1 MAKVKLSKAKTAII
15 IIAAIIFA
23 LLVAGGIY
31 CVATDQSPA
40 TAIEAATAHQDKL
53 VGKWQSQKSPGL
65 SAYVFYD
72 DGTYDSYLS
81 TVNFSGEYTVKGN
94 KITLTNPNTNA
105 QVVYKYKV
113 KGKVLKLTLMED
125 DKEAE
130 TNAYD
135 SVDELQ
141 MKTLADLIGDSIKDN
156 NALHMDY
163 LAIMAQNS
171 VIAGDWNRAISY
183 YFELLNEDGVLNADY
198 DESRYTGELEL
209 AAKIIHNICVLYFI
223 GLKSDEF
230 TQIKKKYDY
239 IFKLESQ
246 RTKRLVRNN
255 PAFKEGF
262 EEDFN
267 TLCEFTTGI
276 LYYDSTHAT
285 DFISGNMMGA
295 ICEDSEKSGKKHP
308 ANLSETVKIEDD
320 NIDLFILDNS
330 FAFKGNVITK
340 ILSDFPFDENQNEET
355 QYAEENTVS
364 TAVPVVENR
373 LLEDDLFSE
382 LENLTGLQEV
392 KKEVSSIINLLKL
405 QKIRKEKGLPE
416 LPISRHLVFSG
427 NPGTGK
433 TTVARLLAQ
442 IYHELGVLSKG
453 QLIEVDRSGLVGGY
467 VGQTAIKTQE
477 VIQQALGGV
486 LFIDEAYTLARG
498 NDSNDYGQEAIDT
511 ILKAM
516 EDHRDDLVVIVAGY
530 PNLMERFVNS
540 NPGLKSRFNKYIY
553 FEDYTP
559 EELLEIFDS
568 MCKKSGLT
576 ATQDARDLVLKH
588 FEKEYANRNET
599 FANGR
604 EVRNFFEKAVVNQAN
619 RLAQESYI
627 DDEDVATLT
636 AEDISKVG

>member
-1 MAKVKLSKAKTAII
+1 MSRTRNFKPLFPTTGRMTLSVYQDLNNKYESNPQDLKVINNLIDVLQDY
-15 IIAAIIFA
+15 IF
-23 LLVAGGIY
+23 
-31 CVATDQSPA
+31 
-40 TAIEAATAHQDKL
+40 
-53 VGKWQSQKSPGL
+53 
-65 SAYVFYD
+65 
-72 DGTYDSYLS
+72 
-81 TVNFSGEYTVKGN
+81 
-94 KITLTNPNTNA
+94 
-105 QVVYKYKV
+105 
-113 KGKVLKLTLMED
+113 
-125 DKEAE
+125 
-130 TNAYD
+130 
-135 SVDELQ
+135 SVR
-141 MKTLADLIGDSIKDN
+141 DLIAFDDDNEIFENKKQAALKVMDIALSIKDN
-156 NALHMDY
+156 YALHMDY

-198 DESRYTGELEL
+198 DESYYAGELEL
-209 AAKIIHNICVLYFI
+209 AAKIVHNICVLYFI

-230 TQIKKKYDY
+230 THIKKKYDY

-295 ICEDSEKSGKKHP
+295 ICEDSEKSGQKHP

-340 ILSDFPFDENQNEET
+340 ILSDFPFNENQNEET

-467 VGQTAIKTQE
+467 VGQTAIKTQG

-486 LFIDEAYTLARG
+486 LFIDEAYTLARE

-516 EDHRDDLVVIVAGY
+516 EDHRDNLVVIVAGY
-530 PNLMERFVNS
+530 PDLMERFVNS

-576 ATQDARDLVLKH
+576 ATQDTRDLVLKH

-604 EVRNFFEKAVVNQAN
+604 EVRNFFEKTVVNQAN
-619 RLAQESYI
+619 RLAIESNI
-627 DDEDVATLT
+627 DDEDVSTLT
-636 AEDISKVG
+636 AEDVMLTK

>member
-1 MAKVKLSKAKTAII
+1 MSRTRNFKPLFPTTGRMTLSVYQDLNNKYESNPQDLKVINNLIDVLQDY
-15 IIAAIIFA
+15 IF
-23 LLVAGGIY
+23 
-31 CVATDQSPA
+31 
-40 TAIEAATAHQDKL
+40 
-53 VGKWQSQKSPGL
+53 
-65 SAYVFYD
+65 
-72 DGTYDSYLS
+72 
-81 TVNFSGEYTVKGN
+81 
-94 KITLTNPNTNA
+94 
-105 QVVYKYKV
+105 
-113 KGKVLKLTLMED
+113 
-125 DKEAE
+125 
-130 TNAYD
+130 
-135 SVDELQ
+135 SVR
-141 MKTLADLIGDSIKDN
+141 DLIAFDDDNEIFENKKQAALKVMDIALSIKDN
-156 NALHMDY
+156 YALHMDY

-198 DESRYTGELEL
+198 DESYYAGELEL
-209 AAKIIHNICVLYFI
+209 AAKIVHNICVLYFI

-230 TQIKKKYDY
+230 THIKKKYDY

-295 ICEDSEKSGKKHP
+295 ICEDSEKSGQKHP

-364 TAVPVVENR
+364 TVVPVVENR

-467 VGQTAIKTQE
+467 VGQTAIKTQG

-530 PNLMERFVNS
+530 PDLMERFVNS

-568 MCKKSGLT
+568 MCKKSGLI
-576 ATQDARDLVLKH
+576 ATENARDLVLKH
-588 FEKEYANRNET
+588 FEEKYANRNET

-604 EVRNFFEKAVVNQAN
+604 EVRNFFERAVVNQAN
-619 RLAQESYI
+619 RLALELNI
-627 DDEDVATLT
+627 DDEEVSTLT
-636 AEDISKVG
+636 AEDVK

>member
-1 MAKVKLSKAKTAII
+1 MARTRNFKPLFPTTGRMTLSVYQDLNNKYESNPQDLKVINNLIDVLQDY
-15 IIAAIIFA
+15 IF
-23 LLVAGGIY
+23 
-31 CVATDQSPA
+31 
-40 TAIEAATAHQDKL
+40 
-53 VGKWQSQKSPGL
+53 
-65 SAYVFYD
+65 
-72 DGTYDSYLS
+72 
-81 TVNFSGEYTVKGN
+81 
-94 KITLTNPNTNA
+94 
-105 QVVYKYKV
+105 
-113 KGKVLKLTLMED
+113 
-125 DKEAE
+125 
-130 TNAYD
+130 
-135 SVDELQ
+135 SVR
-141 MKTLADLIGDSIKDN
+141 DLIAFDDDNEIFENKKQAALKVMDIALSIKDN
-156 NALHMDY
+156 YALHMDY

-198 DESRYTGELEL
+198 DESYYAGELEL
-209 AAKIIHNICVLYFI
+209 AAKIVHNICVLYFI

-230 TQIKKKYDY
+230 THIKKKYDY

>member
-1 MAKVKLSKAKTAII
+1 MSRTRNFKPLFPTTGRMTLSVYQDLNNKYESNPQDLKVINNLIDVLQDY
-15 IIAAIIFA
+15 IF
-23 LLVAGGIY
+23 
-31 CVATDQSPA
+31 
-40 TAIEAATAHQDKL
+40 
-53 VGKWQSQKSPGL
+53 
-65 SAYVFYD
+65 
-72 DGTYDSYLS
+72 
-81 TVNFSGEYTVKGN
+81 
-94 KITLTNPNTNA
+94 
-105 QVVYKYKV
+105 
-113 KGKVLKLTLMED
+113 
-125 DKEAE
+125 
-130 TNAYD
+130 
-135 SVDELQ
+135 SVR
-141 MKTLADLIGDSIKDN
+141 DLIAFDDDNEIFENKKQAALKVMDIALSIKDN
-156 NALHMDY
+156 YALHMDY

-198 DESRYTGELEL
+198 DESYYAGELEL
-209 AAKIIHNICVLYFI
+209 AAKIVHNICVLYFI

-230 TQIKKKYDY
+230 THIKKKYDY

-295 ICEDSEKSGKKHP
+295 ICEDSEKSGQKHP

-467 VGQTAIKTQE
+467 VGQTAIKTQG

>member
-1 MAKVKLSKAKTAII
+1 MSRTRNFKPLFPTTGRMTLSVYQDLNNKYESNPQDLKVINNLIDVPQDY
-15 IIAAIIFA
+15 IF
-23 LLVAGGIY
+23 
-31 CVATDQSPA
+31 
-40 TAIEAATAHQDKL
+40 
-53 VGKWQSQKSPGL
+53 
-65 SAYVFYD
+65 
-72 DGTYDSYLS
+72 
-81 TVNFSGEYTVKGN
+81 
-94 KITLTNPNTNA
+94 
-105 QVVYKYKV
+105 
-113 KGKVLKLTLMED
+113 
-125 DKEAE
+125 
-130 TNAYD
+130 
-135 SVDELQ
+135 SVR
-141 MKTLADLIGDSIKDN
+141 DLIAFDDDNEIFENKKQAALKVMDIALSIKDN
-156 NALHMDY
+156 YALHMDY

-198 DESRYTGELEL
+198 DESYYAGELEL
-209 AAKIIHNICVLYFI
+209 AAKIVHNICVLYFI

-230 TQIKKKYDY
+230 THIKKKYDY

>member
-1 MAKVKLSKAKTAII
+1 MSRTRNFKPLFPTTGRMTLSVYQDLNNKYESNPQDLKVINNLIDVLQDY
-15 IIAAIIFA
+15 IF
-23 LLVAGGIY
+23 
-31 CVATDQSPA
+31 
-40 TAIEAATAHQDKL
+40 
-53 VGKWQSQKSPGL
+53 
-65 SAYVFYD
+65 
-72 DGTYDSYLS
+72 
-81 TVNFSGEYTVKGN
+81 
-94 KITLTNPNTNA
+94 
-105 QVVYKYKV
+105 
-113 KGKVLKLTLMED
+113 
-125 DKEAE
+125 
-130 TNAYD
+130 
-135 SVDELQ
+135 SVR
-141 MKTLADLIGDSIKDN
+141 DLIAFDDDNEIFENKKQAALKVMDIALSIKDN
-156 NALHMDY
+156 YALHMDY

-198 DESRYTGELEL
+198 DESYYAGELEL
-209 AAKIIHNICVLYFI
+209 AAKIVHNICVLYFI

-230 TQIKKKYDY
+230 THIKKKYDY

-477 VIQQALGGV
+477 VIQQALDGV

>member
-1 MAKVKLSKAKTAII
+1 
-15 IIAAIIFA
+15 
-23 LLVAGGIY
+23 
-31 CVATDQSPA
+31 
-40 TAIEAATAHQDKL
+40 
-53 VGKWQSQKSPGL
+53 
-65 SAYVFYD
+65 
-72 DGTYDSYLS
+72 
-81 TVNFSGEYTVKGN
+81 
-94 KITLTNPNTNA
+94 
-105 QVVYKYKV
+105 
-113 KGKVLKLTLMED
+113 
-125 DKEAE
+125 
-130 TNAYD
+130 
-135 SVDELQ
+135 
-141 MKTLADLIGDSIKDN
+141 
-156 NALHMDY
+156 
-163 LAIMAQNS
+163 
-171 VIAGDWNRAISY
+171 
-183 YFELLNEDGVLNADY
+183 
-198 DESRYTGELEL
+198 
-209 AAKIIHNICVLYFI
+209 
-223 GLKSDEF
+223 
-230 TQIKKKYDY
+230 
-239 IFKLESQ
+239 
-246 RTKRLVRNN
+246 
-255 PAFKEGF
+255 
-262 EEDFN
+262 
-267 TLCEFTTGI
+267 
-276 LYYDSTHAT
+276 
-285 DFISGNMMGA
+285 MMGA
-295 ICEDSEKSGKKHP
+295 ICEDSEKSGQKHP

-340 ILSDFPFDENQNEET
+340 ILSDFPFNENQNEET

-467 VGQTAIKTQE
+467 VGQTAIKTQG

-530 PNLMERFVNS
+530 PDLMERFVNS

-568 MCKKSGLT
+568 MCKKSGLI
-576 ATQDARDLVLKH
+576 ATKNARDLVLKH
-588 FEKEYANRNET
+588 FEEEYANRDKT

-604 EVRNFFEKAVVNQAN
+604 EVRNFFEKTVVNQAN

>member
-1 MAKVKLSKAKTAII
+1 MSKTRNFKPLFTTTGRMTLSVYQDLNNKYESNPQDLKVINNLIDVLQDY
-15 IIAAIIFA
+15 IF
-23 LLVAGGIY
+23 
-31 CVATDQSPA
+31 
-40 TAIEAATAHQDKL
+40 
-53 VGKWQSQKSPGL
+53 
-65 SAYVFYD
+65 
-72 DGTYDSYLS
+72 
-81 TVNFSGEYTVKGN
+81 
-94 KITLTNPNTNA
+94 
-105 QVVYKYKV
+105 
-113 KGKVLKLTLMED
+113 
-125 DKEAE
+125 
-130 TNAYD
+130 
-135 SVDELQ
+135 SVR
-141 MKTLADLIGDSIKDN
+141 DLIAFDDDNEIFENKKQAALKVMDIALSIKDN
-156 NALHMDY
+156 YALHMDY

-198 DESRYTGELEL
+198 DESYYAGELEL
-209 AAKIIHNICVLYFI
+209 AAKIVHNICVLYFI

-230 TQIKKKYDY
+230 THIKKKYDY

-276 LYYDSTHAT
+276 LYYDYTHAT

-295 ICEDSEKSGKKHP
+295 ICEDSEKSGQKHP

-364 TAVPVVENR
+364 TVVPVVENR

-467 VGQTAIKTQE
+467 VGQTAIKTQG

-530 PNLMERFVNS
+530 PDLMERFVNS

-568 MCKKSGLT
+568 MCKKSGLI
-576 ATQDARDLVLKH
+576 ATENARDLVLKH
-588 FEKEYANRNET
+588 FEEKYANRNET

>member
-1 MAKVKLSKAKTAII
+1 MSRTRNFKPLFPTTGRMTLSVYQDLNNKYESNPQDLKVINNLIDVLQDY
-15 IIAAIIFA
+15 IF
-23 LLVAGGIY
+23 
-31 CVATDQSPA
+31 
-40 TAIEAATAHQDKL
+40 
-53 VGKWQSQKSPGL
+53 
-65 SAYVFYD
+65 
-72 DGTYDSYLS
+72 
-81 TVNFSGEYTVKGN
+81 
-94 KITLTNPNTNA
+94 
-105 QVVYKYKV
+105 
-113 KGKVLKLTLMED
+113 
-125 DKEAE
+125 
-130 TNAYD
+130 
-135 SVDELQ
+135 SVR
-141 MKTLADLIGDSIKDN
+141 DLIAFDDDNEIFENKKQAALKVMDIALSIKDN
-156 NALHMDY
+156 YALHMDY

-198 DESRYTGELEL
+198 DESYYAGELEL
-209 AAKIIHNICVLYFI
+209 AAKIVHNICVLYFI

-230 TQIKKKYDY
+230 THIKKKYDY

-262 EEDFN
+262 EENFN

-295 ICEDSEKSGKKHP
+295 ICEDSEKSGQKHP

-340 ILSDFPFDENQNEET
+340 ILSDFPFNENQNEET

-467 VGQTAIKTQE
+467 VGQTAIKTQG

-530 PNLMERFVNS
+530 PDLMERFVNS

-568 MCKKSGLT
+568 MCKKSGLI
-576 ATQDARDLVLKH
+576 ATKNARDLALKH
-588 FEKEYANRNET
+588 FEEEYANRDKT

-604 EVRNFFEKAVVNQAN
+604 EVRNFFEKTVVNQAN

>member
-1 MAKVKLSKAKTAII
+1 MSRTRNFKPLFPTTGRMTLSVYQDLNNKYESNPQDLKVINNLIDVLQDY
-15 IIAAIIFA
+15 IF
-23 LLVAGGIY
+23 
-31 CVATDQSPA
+31 
-40 TAIEAATAHQDKL
+40 
-53 VGKWQSQKSPGL
+53 
-65 SAYVFYD
+65 
-72 DGTYDSYLS
+72 
-81 TVNFSGEYTVKGN
+81 
-94 KITLTNPNTNA
+94 
-105 QVVYKYKV
+105 
-113 KGKVLKLTLMED
+113 
-125 DKEAE
+125 
-130 TNAYD
+130 
-135 SVDELQ
+135 SVR
-141 MKTLADLIGDSIKDN
+141 DLIAFDDDNEIFENKKQAALKVMDIALSIKDN
-156 NALHMDY
+156 YALHMDY

-198 DESRYTGELEL
+198 DESYYAGELEL
-209 AAKIIHNICVLYFI
+209 AAKIVHNICVLYFI

-230 TQIKKKYDY
+230 THIKKKYDY

-295 ICEDSEKSGKKHP
+295 ICDDSEKSGKKHP

>member
-1 MAKVKLSKAKTAII
+1 MSRTRNFKPLFPTTGRMTLSVYQDLNNKYESNPQDLKVINNLIDVLQDY
-15 IIAAIIFA
+15 IF
-23 LLVAGGIY
+23 
-31 CVATDQSPA
+31 
-40 TAIEAATAHQDKL
+40 
-53 VGKWQSQKSPGL
+53 
-65 SAYVFYD
+65 
-72 DGTYDSYLS
+72 
-81 TVNFSGEYTVKGN
+81 
-94 KITLTNPNTNA
+94 
-105 QVVYKYKV
+105 
-113 KGKVLKLTLMED
+113 
-125 DKEAE
+125 
-130 TNAYD
+130 
-135 SVDELQ
+135 SVR
-141 MKTLADLIGDSIKDN
+141 DLIAFDDDNEIFENKKQAALKVMDIALSIKDN
-156 NALHMDY
+156 YALHMDY

-198 DESRYTGELEL
+198 DESYYAGELEL
-209 AAKIIHNICVLYFI
+209 AAKIVHNICVLYFI

-230 TQIKKKYDY
+230 THIKKKYDY

-262 EEDFN
+262 EENFN

>member
-1 MAKVKLSKAKTAII
+1 MSRTRNFKPLFPTTGRMTLSVYQDLNNKYESNPQDLKVINNLIDVLQDY
-15 IIAAIIFA
+15 IF
-23 LLVAGGIY
+23 
-31 CVATDQSPA
+31 
-40 TAIEAATAHQDKL
+40 
-53 VGKWQSQKSPGL
+53 
-65 SAYVFYD
+65 
-72 DGTYDSYLS
+72 
-81 TVNFSGEYTVKGN
+81 
-94 KITLTNPNTNA
+94 
-105 QVVYKYKV
+105 
-113 KGKVLKLTLMED
+113 
-125 DKEAE
+125 
-130 TNAYD
+130 
-135 SVDELQ
+135 SVR
-141 MKTLADLIGDSIKDN
+141 DLIAFDDDNEIFENKKQAALKVMDIALSIKDN
-156 NALHMDY
+156 YALHMDY

-171 VIAGDWNRAISY
+171 VIAGDWNCAISY

-198 DESRYTGELEL
+198 DESYYAGELEL
-209 AAKIIHNICVLYFI
+209 AAKIVHNICVLYFI

-230 TQIKKKYDY
+230 THIKKKYDY

-295 ICEDSEKSGKKHP
+295 ICEDSEKSGQKHP

-364 TAVPVVENR
+364 TVVPVVENR

-467 VGQTAIKTQE
+467 VGQTAIKTQG

-530 PNLMERFVNS
+530 PDLMERFVNS

-568 MCKKSGLT
+568 MCKKSGLI
-576 ATQDARDLVLKH
+576 ATENARDLVLKH
-588 FEKEYANRNET
+588 FEEKYANRNET

>member
-1 MAKVKLSKAKTAII
+1 MSRTRNFKPLFPTTGRMTLSVYQDLNNKYESNPQDLKVINNLIDVLQDY
-15 IIAAIIFA
+15 IF
-23 LLVAGGIY
+23 
-31 CVATDQSPA
+31 
-40 TAIEAATAHQDKL
+40 
-53 VGKWQSQKSPGL
+53 
-65 SAYVFYD
+65 
-72 DGTYDSYLS
+72 
-81 TVNFSGEYTVKGN
+81 
-94 KITLTNPNTNA
+94 
-105 QVVYKYKV
+105 
-113 KGKVLKLTLMED
+113 
-125 DKEAE
+125 
-130 TNAYD
+130 
-135 SVDELQ
+135 SVR
-141 MKTLADLIGDSIKDN
+141 DLIAFDDDNEIFENKKQAALKVMDIALSIKDN
-156 NALHMDY
+156 YALHMDY

-198 DESRYTGELEL
+198 DESYYAGELEL
-209 AAKIIHNICVLYFI
+209 AAKIVHNICVLYFI

-230 TQIKKKYDY
+230 THIKKKYDY

-295 ICEDSEKSGKKHP
+295 ICEDSEKSGQKHP

-340 ILSDFPFDENQNEET
+340 ILSDFPFNENQNEET

-467 VGQTAIKTQE
+467 VGQTAIKTQG

-516 EDHRDDLVVIVAGY
+516 EDHRDNLVVIVAGY
-530 PNLMERFVNS
+530 PDLMERFVNS

-576 ATQDARDLVLKH
+576 ATQDTRDLVLKH

-599 FANGR
+599 FSNGR
-604 EVRNFFEKAVVNQAN
+604 EVRNFFEKTVVNQAN
-619 RLAQESYI
+619 RLAIESNI
-627 DDEDVATLT
+627 DDEDVSTLT
-636 AEDISKVG
+636 AEDVMLTK

>member
-1 MAKVKLSKAKTAII
+1 MSKTRNFKPLFPTTGRMTLSVYQDLNNKYESNPQDLKVINNLIDVLQDY
-15 IIAAIIFA
+15 IF
-23 LLVAGGIY
+23 
-31 CVATDQSPA
+31 
-40 TAIEAATAHQDKL
+40 
-53 VGKWQSQKSPGL
+53 
-65 SAYVFYD
+65 
-72 DGTYDSYLS
+72 
-81 TVNFSGEYTVKGN
+81 
-94 KITLTNPNTNA
+94 
-105 QVVYKYKV
+105 
-113 KGKVLKLTLMED
+113 
-125 DKEAE
+125 
-130 TNAYD
+130 
-135 SVDELQ
+135 SVR
-141 MKTLADLIGDSIKDN
+141 DLIAFDDDNEIFENKKQAALKVMDIALSIKDN
-156 NALHMDY
+156 YALHMDY

-198 DESRYTGELEL
+198 DESYYAGELEL
-209 AAKIIHNICVLYFI
+209 AAKIVHNICVLYFI

-230 TQIKKKYDY
+230 THIKKKYDY

-295 ICEDSEKSGKKHP
+295 ICEDSEKSGQKHP

-364 TAVPVVENR
+364 TVVPVVENR

-453 QLIEVDRSGLVGGY
+453 QLIEVDRSGLIGGY
-467 VGQTAIKTQE
+467 VGQTAIKTQG

-530 PNLMERFVNS
+530 PDLMERFVNS

-568 MCKKSGLT
+568 MCKKSGLI
-576 ATQDARDLVLKH
+576 ATENARDLVLKH
-588 FEKEYANRNET
+588 FEEKYANRNET

>member
-1 MAKVKLSKAKTAII
+1 MSKTRNFKPLFPTTGRMTLSVYQDLNNKYESNPQDLKVINNLIDVLQDY
-15 IIAAIIFA
+15 IF
-23 LLVAGGIY
+23 
-31 CVATDQSPA
+31 
-40 TAIEAATAHQDKL
+40 
-53 VGKWQSQKSPGL
+53 
-65 SAYVFYD
+65 
-72 DGTYDSYLS
+72 
-81 TVNFSGEYTVKGN
+81 
-94 KITLTNPNTNA
+94 
-105 QVVYKYKV
+105 
-113 KGKVLKLTLMED
+113 
-125 DKEAE
+125 
-130 TNAYD
+130 
-135 SVDELQ
+135 SVR
-141 MKTLADLIGDSIKDN
+141 DLIAFDDDNEIFENKKQAALKVMDIALSIKDN
-156 NALHMDY
+156 YALHMDY

-198 DESRYTGELEL
+198 DESYYAGELEL
-209 AAKIIHNICVLYFI
+209 AAKIVHNICVLYFI

-230 TQIKKKYDY
+230 TRIKKKYDY

-295 ICEDSEKSGKKHP
+295 ICEDSEKSGQKHP

-364 TAVPVVENR
+364 TVVPVVENR

-467 VGQTAIKTQE
+467 VGQTAIKTQG

-530 PNLMERFVNS
+530 PDLMERFVNS

-568 MCKKSGLT
+568 MCKKSGLI
-576 ATQDARDLVLKH
+576 ATENARDLVLKH
-588 FEKEYANRNET
+588 FEEKYANRNET

>member
-1 MAKVKLSKAKTAII
+1 MSRTRNFKPLFPTTGRMTLSVYQDLNNKYESNPQDLKVINNLIDVLQDY
-15 IIAAIIFA
+15 IF
-23 LLVAGGIY
+23 
-31 CVATDQSPA
+31 
-40 TAIEAATAHQDKL
+40 
-53 VGKWQSQKSPGL
+53 
-65 SAYVFYD
+65 
-72 DGTYDSYLS
+72 
-81 TVNFSGEYTVKGN
+81 
-94 KITLTNPNTNA
+94 
-105 QVVYKYKV
+105 
-113 KGKVLKLTLMED
+113 
-125 DKEAE
+125 
-130 TNAYD
+130 
-135 SVDELQ
+135 SVR
-141 MKTLADLIGDSIKDN
+141 DLIAFDDDNEIFENKKQAALKVMDIALSIKDN
-156 NALHMDY
+156 YALHMDY

-198 DESRYTGELEL
+198 DESYYAGELEL
-209 AAKIIHNICVLYFI
+209 AAKIVHNICVLYFI

-230 TQIKKKYDY
+230 THIKKKYDY

-295 ICEDSEKSGKKHP
+295 ICEDSKKSGQKHP

-340 ILSDFPFDENQNEET
+340 ILSDFPFDENQNKET

-364 TAVPVVENR
+364 TVVPVVENR
-373 LLEDDLFSE
+373 LLEDNLFSE

-467 VGQTAIKTQE
+467 VGQTAIKTQG

-511 ILKAM
+511 MLKAM

-530 PNLMERFVNS
+530 PDLMERFVNS

>member
-1 MAKVKLSKAKTAII
+1 MSRTRNFKPLFPTTGRMTLSVYQDLNNKYESNPQDLKVINNLIDVLQDY
-15 IIAAIIFA
+15 IF
-23 LLVAGGIY
+23 
-31 CVATDQSPA
+31 
-40 TAIEAATAHQDKL
+40 
-53 VGKWQSQKSPGL
+53 
-65 SAYVFYD
+65 
-72 DGTYDSYLS
+72 
-81 TVNFSGEYTVKGN
+81 
-94 KITLTNPNTNA
+94 
-105 QVVYKYKV
+105 
-113 KGKVLKLTLMED
+113 
-125 DKEAE
+125 
-130 TNAYD
+130 
-135 SVDELQ
+135 SVR
-141 MKTLADLIGDSIKDN
+141 DLIAFDDDNEIFENKKQAALKVMDIALSIKDN
-156 NALHMDY
+156 YALHMDY

-198 DESRYTGELEL
+198 DESYYAGELEL
-209 AAKIIHNICVLYFI
+209 AAKIVHNICVLYFI

-230 TQIKKKYDY
+230 THIKKKYDY

-295 ICEDSEKSGKKHP
+295 ICEDSEKSGQKHP

-364 TAVPVVENR
+364 TVVPVVENR

-467 VGQTAIKTQE
+467 VGQTAIKTQG

-530 PNLMERFVNS
+530 PDLMERFVNS

-576 ATQDARDLVLKH
+576 ATKDARDLVLKH
-588 FEKEYANRNET
+588 FEEECTNRDET

-619 RLAQESYI
+619 RLANESYLNN
-627 DDEDVATLT
+627 EDVSTLT
-636 AEDISKVG
+636 AEDVMVE

>member
-1 MAKVKLSKAKTAII
+1 MTLSVYQDLNNKYESNPQDLKVINNLIDVLQDY
-15 IIAAIIFA
+15 IF
-23 LLVAGGIY
+23 
-31 CVATDQSPA
+31 
-40 TAIEAATAHQDKL
+40 
-53 VGKWQSQKSPGL
+53 
-65 SAYVFYD
+65 
-72 DGTYDSYLS
+72 
-81 TVNFSGEYTVKGN
+81 
-94 KITLTNPNTNA
+94 
-105 QVVYKYKV
+105 
-113 KGKVLKLTLMED
+113 
-125 DKEAE
+125 
-130 TNAYD
+130 
-135 SVDELQ
+135 SVR
-141 MKTLADLIGDSIKDN
+141 DLIAFDDDNEIFENKKQAALKVMDIALSIKDN
-156 NALHMDY
+156 YALHMDY

-171 VIAGDWNRAISY
+171 VIAGDWNCAISY

-198 DESRYTGELEL
+198 DESYYAGELEL
-209 AAKIIHNICVLYFI
+209 AAKIVHNICVLYFI

-230 TQIKKKYDY
+230 AQIKKKYDY

-295 ICEDSEKSGKKHP
+295 ICEDSEKSGQKHL

-364 TAVPVVENR
+364 TAVPVVENC
-373 LLEDDLFSE
+373 LSEDDLFSE

-416 LPISRHLVFSG
+416 LPISQHLVFSG

-442 IYHELGVLSKG
+442 IYHELGILS
-453 QLIEVDRSGLVGGY
+453 
-467 VGQTAIKTQE
+467 
-477 VIQQALGGV
+477 
-486 LFIDEAYTLARG
+486 DEAYTLARG

-530 PNLMERFVNS
+530 PDLMERFVNS

-576 ATQDARDLVLKH
+576 ATQNARDLVLKH
-588 FEKEYANRNET
+588 FEEEYANREET

-619 RLAQESYI
+619 RLALELNI
-627 DDEDVATLT
+627 DDEDVSTLT
-636 AEDISKVG
+636 AEDVK

>member
-1 MAKVKLSKAKTAII
+1 MSRTRNFKPLFPTTGRMTLSVYQDLNNKYESNPQDLKVINNLIDVLQDY
-15 IIAAIIFA
+15 IF
-23 LLVAGGIY
+23 
-31 CVATDQSPA
+31 
-40 TAIEAATAHQDKL
+40 
-53 VGKWQSQKSPGL
+53 
-65 SAYVFYD
+65 
-72 DGTYDSYLS
+72 
-81 TVNFSGEYTVKGN
+81 
-94 KITLTNPNTNA
+94 
-105 QVVYKYKV
+105 
-113 KGKVLKLTLMED
+113 
-125 DKEAE
+125 
-130 TNAYD
+130 
-135 SVDELQ
+135 SVR
-141 MKTLADLIGDSIKDN
+141 DLIAFDDDNEIFENKKQAALKVMDIALSIKDN
-156 NALHMDY
+156 YALHMDY

-198 DESRYTGELEL
+198 DESYYAGELEL
-209 AAKIIHNICVLYFI
+209 AAKIVHNICVLYFI

-230 TQIKKKYDY
+230 THINKKYDY

>member
-1 MAKVKLSKAKTAII
+1 MSRTRNFKPLFPTTGRMTLSVYQDLNNKYESNPQDLKVINNLIDVLQDY
-15 IIAAIIFA
+15 IF
-23 LLVAGGIY
+23 
-31 CVATDQSPA
+31 
-40 TAIEAATAHQDKL
+40 
-53 VGKWQSQKSPGL
+53 
-65 SAYVFYD
+65 
-72 DGTYDSYLS
+72 
-81 TVNFSGEYTVKGN
+81 
-94 KITLTNPNTNA
+94 
-105 QVVYKYKV
+105 
-113 KGKVLKLTLMED
+113 
-125 DKEAE
+125 
-130 TNAYD
+130 
-135 SVDELQ
+135 SVR
-141 MKTLADLIGDSIKDN
+141 DLIAFDDDNEIFENKKQAALKVMDIALSIKDN
-156 NALHMDY
+156 YALHMDY

-198 DESRYTGELEL
+198 DESYYAGELEL
-209 AAKIIHNICVLYFI
+209 AAKIVHNICVLYFI

-230 TQIKKKYDY
+230 THIKKKYDY

-262 EEDFN
+262 KEDFN

>member
-1 MAKVKLSKAKTAII
+1 MSRTRNFKPLFPTTGRMTLSVYQDLNNKYESNPQDLKVINNLIDVLQDY
-15 IIAAIIFA
+15 IFF
-23 LLVAGGIY
+23 VR
-31 CVATDQSPA
+31 
-40 TAIEAATAHQDKL
+40 
-53 VGKWQSQKSPGL
+53 
-65 SAYVFYD
+65 
-72 DGTYDSYLS
+72 
-81 TVNFSGEYTVKGN
+81 
-94 KITLTNPNTNA
+94 
-105 QVVYKYKV
+105 
-113 KGKVLKLTLMED
+113 
-125 DKEAE
+125 
-130 TNAYD
+130 
-135 SVDELQ
+135 
-141 MKTLADLIGDSIKDN
+141 DLIAFDDDNEIFENKKQAALKAMDIALSIKDN
-156 NALHMDY
+156 YALHMDY

-198 DESRYTGELEL
+198 DESYYAGELEL
-209 AAKIIHNICVLYFI
+209 AAKIVHNICVLYFI

-230 TQIKKKYDY
+230 THIKKKYDY

-295 ICEDSEKSGKKHP
+295 ICEDSEKSGQKHP
-308 ANLSETVKIEDD
+308 ANLSETVKIEDN

-364 TAVPVVENR
+364 TVVPVVENR

-467 VGQTAIKTQE
+467 VGQTAIKTQGA
-477 VIQQALGGV
+477 IQQALGGV

-530 PNLMERFVNS
+530 PDLMERFVNS

-568 MCKKSGLT
+568 MCKKSGLI
-576 ATQDARDLVLKH
+576 AMENARDLVLKH
-588 FEKEYANRNET
+588 FEEKYANRNET

>member
-1 MAKVKLSKAKTAII
+1 MSRTRNFKPLFPTTGRMTLSVYQDLNNKYESNPQDLKVINNLIDVLQDY
-15 IIAAIIFA
+15 IF
-23 LLVAGGIY
+23 
-31 CVATDQSPA
+31 
-40 TAIEAATAHQDKL
+40 
-53 VGKWQSQKSPGL
+53 
-65 SAYVFYD
+65 
-72 DGTYDSYLS
+72 
-81 TVNFSGEYTVKGN
+81 
-94 KITLTNPNTNA
+94 
-105 QVVYKYKV
+105 
-113 KGKVLKLTLMED
+113 
-125 DKEAE
+125 
-130 TNAYD
+130 
-135 SVDELQ
+135 SVR
-141 MKTLADLIGDSIKDN
+141 DLIAFDDDNEIFENKKQAALKVMDIALSIKDN
-156 NALHMDY
+156 YALHMDY

-198 DESRYTGELEL
+198 DESYYAGELEL
-209 AAKIIHNICVLYFI
+209 AAKIVHNICVLYFI

-230 TQIKKKYDY
+230 THIKKKYDY

-295 ICEDSEKSGKKHP
+295 ICEDSEKSGQKHP

-340 ILSDFPFDENQNEET
+340 ILSDFPFNENQNEET

-467 VGQTAIKTQE
+467 VGQTAIKTQG

-516 EDHRDDLVVIVAGY
+516 EDHRDNLVVIVAGY
-530 PNLMERFVNS
+530 PDLMERFVNS

-576 ATQDARDLVLKH
+576 ATQDTRDLVLKH

>member
-1 MAKVKLSKAKTAII
+1 MSRTRNFKPLFPTTGRMTLSVYQDLNNKYESNPQDLKVINNLIDVLQDY
-15 IIAAIIFA
+15 IF
-23 LLVAGGIY
+23 
-31 CVATDQSPA
+31 
-40 TAIEAATAHQDKL
+40 
-53 VGKWQSQKSPGL
+53 
-65 SAYVFYD
+65 
-72 DGTYDSYLS
+72 
-81 TVNFSGEYTVKGN
+81 
-94 KITLTNPNTNA
+94 
-105 QVVYKYKV
+105 
-113 KGKVLKLTLMED
+113 
-125 DKEAE
+125 
-130 TNAYD
+130 
-135 SVDELQ
+135 SVR
-141 MKTLADLIGDSIKDN
+141 DLIAFDDDNEIFENKKQAALKVMDIALSIKDN
-156 NALHMDY
+156 YALHMDY

-198 DESRYTGELEL
+198 DESYYAGELEL
-209 AAKIIHNICVLYFI
+209 AAKIVHNICVLYFI

-230 TQIKKKYDY
+230 THIKKKYDY

-559 EELLEIFDS
+559 EELLETFDS

>member
-1 MAKVKLSKAKTAII
+1 MSRTRNFKPLFPTTGRMTLSVYQDLNNKYESNPQDLKVINNLIDVLQDY
-15 IIAAIIFA
+15 IF
-23 LLVAGGIY
+23 
-31 CVATDQSPA
+31 
-40 TAIEAATAHQDKL
+40 
-53 VGKWQSQKSPGL
+53 
-65 SAYVFYD
+65 
-72 DGTYDSYLS
+72 
-81 TVNFSGEYTVKGN
+81 
-94 KITLTNPNTNA
+94 
-105 QVVYKYKV
+105 
-113 KGKVLKLTLMED
+113 
-125 DKEAE
+125 
-130 TNAYD
+130 
-135 SVDELQ
+135 SVR
-141 MKTLADLIGDSIKDN
+141 DLIAFDDDNEIFENKKQAALKVMDIALSIKDN
-156 NALHMDY
+156 YALHMDY

-198 DESRYTGELEL
+198 DESYYAGELEL
-209 AAKIIHNICVLYFI
+209 AAKIVHNICVLYFI

-230 TQIKKKYDY
+230 THIKKKYDY

-477 VIQQALGGV
+477 DIQQALGGV

>member
-1 MAKVKLSKAKTAII
+1 MSRTRNFKPLFPTTGRMTLSVYQDLNNKYESNPQDLKVINNLIDVLQDY
-15 IIAAIIFA
+15 IF
-23 LLVAGGIY
+23 
-31 CVATDQSPA
+31 
-40 TAIEAATAHQDKL
+40 
-53 VGKWQSQKSPGL
+53 
-65 SAYVFYD
+65 
-72 DGTYDSYLS
+72 
-81 TVNFSGEYTVKGN
+81 
-94 KITLTNPNTNA
+94 
-105 QVVYKYKV
+105 
-113 KGKVLKLTLMED
+113 
-125 DKEAE
+125 
-130 TNAYD
+130 
-135 SVDELQ
+135 SVR
-141 MKTLADLIGDSIKDN
+141 DLIAFDDDNEIFENKKQAALKVMDIALSIKDN
-156 NALHMDY
+156 YALHMDY

-198 DESRYTGELEL
+198 DESYYAGELEL
-209 AAKIIHNICVLYFI
+209 AAKIVHNICVLYFI

-230 TQIKKKYDY
+230 THIKKKYDY

-627 DDEDVATLT
+627 NDEDVATLT

>member
-1 MAKVKLSKAKTAII
+1 MSRTRNFKPLFPTTGRMTLSVYQDLNNKYESNPQDLKVINNLIDVLQDY
-15 IIAAIIFA
+15 IF
-23 LLVAGGIY
+23 
-31 CVATDQSPA
+31 
-40 TAIEAATAHQDKL
+40 
-53 VGKWQSQKSPGL
+53 
-65 SAYVFYD
+65 
-72 DGTYDSYLS
+72 
-81 TVNFSGEYTVKGN
+81 
-94 KITLTNPNTNA
+94 
-105 QVVYKYKV
+105 
-113 KGKVLKLTLMED
+113 
-125 DKEAE
+125 
-130 TNAYD
+130 
-135 SVDELQ
+135 SVR
-141 MKTLADLIGDSIKDN
+141 DLIAFDDDNEIFENKKQAALKVMDIALSIKDN
-156 NALHMDY
+156 YALHMDY

-198 DESRYTGELEL
+198 DESYYAGELEL
-209 AAKIIHNICVLYFI
+209 AAKIVHNICVLYFI

-230 TQIKKKYDY
+230 THIKKKYDY

-295 ICEDSEKSGKKHP
+295 ICEDSEKSGQKHP

-364 TAVPVVENR
+364 TVVPVVENR

-467 VGQTAIKTQE
+467 VGQTAIKTQG

-530 PNLMERFVNS
+530 PDLMERFVNS

-576 ATQDARDLVLKH
+576 ATKDTRDLVLKH
-588 FEKEYANRNET
+588 FEEEYTNRDET

-619 RLAQESYI
+619 RLANESYLNN
-627 DDEDVATLT
+627 EDVSTLT
-636 AEDISKVG
+636 AEDVMVE

>member
-1 MAKVKLSKAKTAII
+1 MSRTRNFKPLFPTTGRMTLSVYQDLNNKYESNPQDLKVINNLIDVLQNY
-15 IIAAIIFA
+15 IF
-23 LLVAGGIY
+23 
-31 CVATDQSPA
+31 
-40 TAIEAATAHQDKL
+40 
-53 VGKWQSQKSPGL
+53 
-65 SAYVFYD
+65 
-72 DGTYDSYLS
+72 
-81 TVNFSGEYTVKGN
+81 
-94 KITLTNPNTNA
+94 
-105 QVVYKYKV
+105 
-113 KGKVLKLTLMED
+113 
-125 DKEAE
+125 
-130 TNAYD
+130 
-135 SVDELQ
+135 SVR
-141 MKTLADLIGDSIKDN
+141 DLIAFDDDNEIFENKKQAALKVMDIALSIKDN
-156 NALHMDY
+156 YALHMDY

-198 DESRYTGELEL
+198 DESYYAGELEL
-209 AAKIIHNICVLYFI
+209 AAKIVHNICVLYFI

-230 TQIKKKYDY
+230 THIKKKYDY

>member
-1 MAKVKLSKAKTAII
+1 MSRTRNFKPLFPTTGRMTLSVYQDLNNKYESNPQDLKVINNLIDVLQDY
-15 IIAAIIFA
+15 IF
-23 LLVAGGIY
+23 
-31 CVATDQSPA
+31 
-40 TAIEAATAHQDKL
+40 
-53 VGKWQSQKSPGL
+53 
-65 SAYVFYD
+65 
-72 DGTYDSYLS
+72 
-81 TVNFSGEYTVKGN
+81 
-94 KITLTNPNTNA
+94 
-105 QVVYKYKV
+105 
-113 KGKVLKLTLMED
+113 
-125 DKEAE
+125 
-130 TNAYD
+130 
-135 SVDELQ
+135 SVR
-141 MKTLADLIGDSIKDN
+141 DLIAFDDDNEIFENKKQAALKVMDIALSIKDN
-156 NALHMDY
+156 YALHMDY

-198 DESRYTGELEL
+198 DESYYAGELEL
-209 AAKIIHNICVLYFI
+209 AAKIVHNICVLYFI

-230 TQIKKKYDY
+230 THIKKKYDY

-467 VGQTAIKTQE
+467 VGQTAIKTQG

>member
-1 MAKVKLSKAKTAII
+1 MSRTRNFKPLFPTTGRMTLSVYQDLNNKYESNPQDLKVINNLIDVLQDY
-15 IIAAIIFA
+15 IF
-23 LLVAGGIY
+23 
-31 CVATDQSPA
+31 
-40 TAIEAATAHQDKL
+40 
-53 VGKWQSQKSPGL
+53 
-65 SAYVFYD
+65 
-72 DGTYDSYLS
+72 
-81 TVNFSGEYTVKGN
+81 
-94 KITLTNPNTNA
+94 
-105 QVVYKYKV
+105 
-113 KGKVLKLTLMED
+113 
-125 DKEAE
+125 
-130 TNAYD
+130 
-135 SVDELQ
+135 SVR
-141 MKTLADLIGDSIKDN
+141 DLIAFDDDNEIFENKKQAALKVMDIALSIKDN
-156 NALHMDY
+156 YALHMDY

-198 DESRYTGELEL
+198 DESYYAGELEF
-209 AAKIIHNICVLYFI
+209 AAKIVHNICVLYFI

-230 TQIKKKYDY
+230 THIKKKYDY

>member
-1 MAKVKLSKAKTAII
+1 MSRTRNFKPLFPTTGRMTLSVYQDLNNKYESNPQDLKVINNLIDVLQDY
-15 IIAAIIFA
+15 IF
-23 LLVAGGIY
+23 
-31 CVATDQSPA
+31 
-40 TAIEAATAHQDKL
+40 
-53 VGKWQSQKSPGL
+53 
-65 SAYVFYD
+65 
-72 DGTYDSYLS
+72 
-81 TVNFSGEYTVKGN
+81 
-94 KITLTNPNTNA
+94 
-105 QVVYKYKV
+105 
-113 KGKVLKLTLMED
+113 
-125 DKEAE
+125 
-130 TNAYD
+130 
-135 SVDELQ
+135 SVR
-141 MKTLADLIGDSIKDN
+141 DLIAFDDDNEIFENKKQAALKVMDIALSIKDN
-156 NALHMDY
+156 YALHMDY

-171 VIAGDWNRAISY
+171 VIAGDWNCAISY

-198 DESRYTGELEL
+198 DESYYAGELEL
-209 AAKIIHNICVLYFI
+209 AAKIVHNICVLYFI

-230 TQIKKKYDY
+230 AQIKKKYDY

-295 ICEDSEKSGKKHP
+295 ICEDSEKSGQKHL

-364 TAVPVVENR
+364 TAVPVVENC
-373 LLEDDLFSE
+373 LSEDDLFSE

-416 LPISRHLVFSG
+416 LPISQHLEFSG

-442 IYHELGVLSKG
+442 IYHGLGILSKG

-467 VGQTAIKTQE
+467 VGQTAIKTQD

-530 PNLMERFVNS
+530 PDLMERFVNS

-576 ATQDARDLVLKH
+576 ATQNARDLVLKH
-588 FEKEYANRNET
+588 FEEEYANRDET

-619 RLAQESYI
+619 RLALELNI
-627 DDEDVATLT
+627 DDEDVSTLT
-636 AEDISKVG
+636 AEDVK

>member
-1 MAKVKLSKAKTAII
+1 MSRTRNFKPLFPTTGRMTLSVYQDLNNKYESNPQDLKVINNLIDVLQDY
-15 IIAAIIFA
+15 IF
-23 LLVAGGIY
+23 
-31 CVATDQSPA
+31 
-40 TAIEAATAHQDKL
+40 
-53 VGKWQSQKSPGL
+53 
-65 SAYVFYD
+65 
-72 DGTYDSYLS
+72 
-81 TVNFSGEYTVKGN
+81 
-94 KITLTNPNTNA
+94 
-105 QVVYKYKV
+105 
-113 KGKVLKLTLMED
+113 
-125 DKEAE
+125 
-130 TNAYD
+130 
-135 SVDELQ
+135 SVR
-141 MKTLADLIGDSIKDN
+141 DLIAFDDDNEIFENKKQAALKVMDIALSIKDN
-156 NALHMDY
+156 YALHIDY

-198 DESRYTGELEL
+198 DESYYAGELEL
-209 AAKIIHNICVLYFI
+209 AAKIVHNICALYFI

-230 TQIKKKYDY
+230 THIKKKYDY

-364 TAVPVVENR
+364 TAVPVVENL

-467 VGQTAIKTQE
+467 VGQTAIKTQG

-576 ATQDARDLVLKH
+576 ATKDARDLVLKH
-588 FEKEYANRNET
+588 FEEEYTNRDET

-619 RLAQESYI
+619 RLANESYLNN
-627 DDEDVATLT
+627 EDVSTLT
-636 AEDISKVG
+636 AEDVMVE